1 MIRILHYG
9 LDSYLGGIETY
20 LYKLYSNIDKNEF
33 KFDFLVIGNK
43 KPCYYEEFI
52 KMGSNF
58 YKITP
63 RSNNILK
70 NIFELSKLLKEEHF
84 DIIHFHLNSLS
95 YITPIQI
102 AIKNGIP
109 IIVHSRNAGI
119 INSKISVFLHKVNY
133 YLLPKDKI
141 TMVSVSDLAGRWMF
155 GEKADFKVINNGID
169 IKKYQYNEIS
179 RNRIRQELKLK
190 DEMLIVHV
198 GAMRRQK
205 NHMFLLDI
213 FNEVLKKQNNSK
225 LLLVG
230 DGELK
235 EQILNKIYKLQIE
248 DNVIILGNRNDIP
261 DILSA
266 ADIFL
271 FPSFYEGFPNAVLEA
286 QTSGLPCLIS
296 DVITKEIL
304 INENCQTLSLDDDAD
319 EWAKKLLSLEQLKD
333 RKMGAEKV
341 KSKGFSV
348 ENEVKKIEKIYKEL
362 VIKR

>member
-1 MIRILHYG
+1 M
-9 LDSYLGGIETY
+9 
-20 LYKLYSNIDKNEF
+20 
-33 KFDFLVIGNK
+33 
-43 KPCYYEEFI
+43 
-52 KMGSNF
+52 
-58 YKITP
+58 
-63 RSNNILK
+63 
-70 NIFELSKLLKEEHF
+70 
-84 DIIHFHLNSLS
+84 
-95 YITPIQI
+95 
-102 AIKNGIP
+102 
-109 IIVHSRNAGI
+109 
-119 INSKISVFLHKVNY
+119 HKVNY

-266 ADIFL
+266 ADIF
-271 FPSFYEGFPNAVLEA
+271 
-286 QTSGLPCLIS
+286 IS
-296 DVITKEIL
+296 IL
-304 INENCQTLSLDDDAD
+304 L
-319 EWAKKLLSLEQLKD
+319 
-333 RKMGAEKV
+333 
-341 KSKGFSV
+341 
-348 ENEVKKIEKIYKEL
+348 
-362 VIKR
+362 